1 MDRIAGVR
9 ELKSRLSHYLDVARD
24 EGPVIITDRGRPVAR
39 LTALPETRAR
49 KSIVLVL
56 DELAADG
63 SLDISSE
70 RPRRLPAA
78 VTVRENVSASAVVR
92 QLRR

>member
-1 MDRIAGVR
+1 MDRRAGVR

-24 EGPVIITDRGRPVAR
+24 EGAVVITDRGRPVAR

-49 KSIVLVL
+49 RSIVSVL

-63 SLDISSE
+63 SLDTSSG

-78 VTVRENVSASAVVR
+78 VTVRRGVSASAIVR